1 MKLTVIGCSGSMSGP
16 HGPASAY
23 LVETQQTRL
32 LLDFGPGAMGQL
44 FTYVDPA
51 SIDALVFSHLHT
63 DHCADI
69 IGMQVF
75 RRWYPGLSVPPLPV
89 YAPADPLER
98 TRQIG
103 GDPIEETYA
112 SEFDFRQV
120 APGERLAVGDLRI
133 DLFPA
138 LHPVPALALRVTG
151 PNGEVL
157 TYSGDTDVC
166 EGQVAAAK
174 DADLFLCEAAFEARR
189 DTVRGIHLT
198 GERAGEL
205 AERAGVGR
213 LVLTHLQPWTDPQ
226 VVVGEAREHYSGDV
240 EVAKPGASYLI

>member
-1 MKLTVIGCSGSMSGP
+1 MKLTIIGCSGSMSGP
-16 HGPASAY
+16 GGPASAY
-23 LVETQQTRL
+23 LVETEQVRL

-44 FTYVDPA
+44 FNYVDPA
-51 SIDALVFSHLHT
+51 SIDALLFSHLHT

-89 YAPADPLER
+89 YAPADPLVR

-103 GDPIEETYA
+103 GDPEEETYA

-120 APGERLAVGDLRI
+120 APGEHLNVGDLSI

-138 LHPVPALALRVTG
+138 LHPVPALAVRLTG
-151 PNGEVL
+151 PAGEVL
-157 TYSGDTDVC
+157 TYSGDTDTC
-166 EGQVAAAK
+166 DGQVAAAQ
-174 DADLFLCEAAFEARR
+174 DADLYLCEAAFEARR

-198 GERAGEL
+198 GERAGAL
-205 AERAGVGR
+205 AAKAGVKR
-213 LVLTHLQPWTDPQ
+213 LVLTHLQPWTDSEIVSQ
-226 VVVGEAREHYSGDV
+226 EARTHFAGDV
-240 EVAKPGASYLI
+240 EVAKPGATYTI